1 LILNADCYDSIV
13 KISKGEEKEMSKFLR
28 SFVFVTIAF
37 SFLLAACG
45 TSATPTAT
53 TAPANTQAPAATAAM
68 PASTATPTPL
78 APGSVTLNGSGSTF
92 QAPAESEY
100 AFAFPIVDPAVVIN
114 YQPTGSGAG
123 IKAITDGT
131 VDFAGSDAV
140 LNADQITAGKDLQM
154 YPFLAGATV
163 LTYNIP
169 ELASTDPALVLDG
182 NTLVGIYNATITK
195 WNDPAI
201 AALNPQIAAKLPAK
215 QITVVHRSDGSG
227 TTSIFTNALTSF
239 STAWTA
245 GAGTTI
251 NWPADKAG
259 NGIGGN
265 GSSGVA
271 AAVQNTPESIGYVEY
286 SYATSNKLPFAQM
299 VNKAGQTVTASPDST
314 ASAMNDFASSFTPQ
328 LTNTIVNGPGAASW
342 PIAGYTYIII
352 HQTSM
357 TDCVKA
363 SKLVEYIN
371 WILTNSVATKRAS
384 ALGYVPLPSAVQQLA
399 LAKLGQVTCN
409 GQPVMTH

>member
-1 LILNADCYDSIV
+1 
-13 KISKGEEKEMSKFLR
+13 MSKFLR
-28 SFVFVTIAF
+28 SFVFVIIAF

-45 TSATPTAT
+45 TSATPTPT
-53 TAPANTQAPAATAAM
+53 SAPANTQAPAATSAPAM

-78 APGSVTLNGSGSTF
+78 APGSITLNGSGSTF

-100 AFAFPIVDPAVVIN
+100 AFAFPLVDPAVVIN

-123 IKAITDGT
+123 IKAISDGT

-140 LNADQITAGKDLQM
+140 PTADQYTAGKDLQM

-169 ELASTDPALVLDG
+169 ELDPKGPALILDG

-201 AALNPQIAAKLPAK
+201 AKLNPQIASKLPAK

-227 TTSIFTNALTSF
+227 TTSIFSAALTSF
-239 STAWTA
+239 STTWTA
-245 GAGTTI
+245 GSGTTI

-259 NGIGGN
+259 NGVGGN

-286 SYATSNKLPFAQM
+286 SYATSNKLPFSQM
-299 VNKAGQTVTASPDST
+299 VNKAGQTVTASADST
-314 ASAMNDFASSFTPQ
+314 ASAMNDFANSFTPQ
-328 LTNTIVNGPGAASW
+328 LTNTIVNGSGAGSW

-371 WILTNSVATKRAS
+371 WILTNSVATARAK
-384 ALGYVPLPSAVQQLA
+384 ALGYVPLTSAVQQLA
-399 LAKLGQVTCN
+399 LATLGKVTCN

>member
-1 LILNADCYDSIV
+1 
-13 KISKGEEKEMSKFLR
+13 MSKFLR

-45 TSATPTAT
+45 TAA
-53 TAPANTQAPAATAAM
+53 APAATIAPAMTQVSGATAM

-78 APGSVTLNGSGSTF
+78 APGSITLNGSGSTF

-100 AFAFPIVDPAVVIN
+100 AFAFPLVDPAVAIN
-114 YQPTGSGAG
+114 YQGTGSGAG
-123 IKAITDGT
+123 KKAIIDGT
-131 VDFAGSDAV
+131 VDFAGTDAV
-140 LNADQITAGKDLQM
+140 LTADETTSGKDLQM

-163 LTYNIP
+163 MTYNIP
-169 ELASTDPALVLDG
+169 ELDPKGPALILDG

-201 AALNPQIAAKLPAK
+201 AALNPQIASKLPAK
-215 QITVVHRSDGSG
+215 QITVAHRSDGSG
-227 TTSIFTNALTSF
+227 TTAIFTAALTSF

-245 GAGTTI
+245 GSGTTI

-259 NGIGGN
+259 NGVGGN
-265 GSSGVA
+265 GNQGVTV
-271 AAVQNTPESIGYVEY
+271 AVQNTPESIGYVEY
-286 SYATSNKLPFAQM
+286 AYAVSNKLPFAQM
-299 VNKAGQTVTASPDST
+299 VNKAGQTVSASPDST
-314 ASAMNDFASSFTPQ
+314 KSAMADFSNAFTPQ
-328 LTNTIVNGPGAASW
+328 LTATIVNGSGAGSW

-371 WILTNSVATKRAS
+371 WILTSPVATNRAQ

-399 LAKLGQVTCN
+399 LARLAQVTCN
-409 GQPVMTH
+409 GQPVTTH

>member
-1 LILNADCYDSIV
+1 
-13 KISKGEEKEMSKFLR
+13 MSKFTR
-28 SFVFVTIAF
+28 VFVFVSVAF
-37 SFLLAACG
+37 SLLLAACG
-45 TSATPTAT
+45 TSPTPA
-53 TAPANTQAPAATAAM
+53 ATQAPAVTTAPGQ
-68 PASTATPTPL
+68 PAAAASPPPL

-100 AFAFPIVDPAVVIN
+100 AFAFPLVDPAVVIN

-123 IKAITDGT
+123 KKAIIDGT

-140 LNADQITAGKDLQM
+140 LTADETTAGKDLQM

-163 LTYNIP
+163 MSYNIP
-169 ELASTDPALVLDG
+169 ELDPKGPALILDG

-201 AALNPQIAAKLPAK
+201 VALNPQIASKLPAK

-227 TTSIFTNALTSF
+227 TTAIFTSALASF
-239 STAWTA
+239 NSAWTA
-245 GAGTTI
+245 GSGTTI

-259 NGIGGN
+259 NGVGGN
-265 GSSGVA
+265 GNQGVA
-271 AAVQNTPESIGYVEY
+271 AAIQNTPESIGYVEY
-286 SYATSNKLPFAQM
+286 AYAVSNKLSFAQM
-299 VNKAGQTVTASPDST
+299 VNKAGKTVTASPDST
-314 ASAMNDFASSFTPQ
+314 AAAMNDFANAFTPQ
-328 LTNTIVNGPGAASW
+328 LTATIVNAPGDGSW

-357 TDCVKA
+357 TDCIKA

-371 WILTNSVATKRAS
+371 WILTNSTATGRAK
-384 ALGYVPLPSAVQQLA
+384 ALGYVPLPSSVSQLA

>member
-1 LILNADCYDSIV
+1 
-13 KISKGEEKEMSKFLR
+13 MSKFLR
-28 SFVFVTIAF
+28 TFVFVMVAF

-45 TSATPTAT
+45 TAATPTASQ
-53 TAPANTQAPAATAAM
+53 PVDTQAPGQPTTV
-68 PASTATPTPL
+68 PSPTPL
-78 APGSVTLNGSGSTF
+78 APGSITLNGSGSTF

-100 AFAFPIVDPAVVIN
+100 AYAFPLVDPAVAIN

-123 IKAITDGT
+123 KKAIIDGT

-140 LNADQITAGKDLQM
+140 LSDQEIASGKDLQM

-163 LTYNIP
+163 MTYNVP
-169 ELASTDPALVLDG
+169 ELDPKGPALILDG

-201 AALNPQIAAKLPAK
+201 VALNPQLASTLPAK
-215 QITVVHRSDGSG
+215 QITVVHRADGSG
-227 TTSIFTNALTSF
+227 TTEIFTNALTSF
-239 STAWTA
+239 SSAWTV
-245 GAGTTI
+245 GHGTTI

-259 NGIGGN
+259 NGVGGN
-265 GSSGVA
+265 GNQGVA
-271 AAVQNTPESIGYVEY
+271 AAIQNTPDSIGYVEY
-286 SYATSNKLPFAQM
+286 AYAVSNKLPFAQM
-299 VNKAGQTVTASPDST
+299 VNKAGKTVTASADST
-314 ASAMNDFASSFTPQ
+314 KAAMTDFANAFTPQ
-328 LTNTIVNGPGAASW
+328 LTAVIVNAPGDASW

-363 SKLVEYIN
+363 SKLVEYMH
-371 WILTNSVATKRAS
+371 WILTDPIATKRAADLGFV
-384 ALGYVPLPSAVQQLA
+384 ALPDAVLQQV

-409 GQPVMTH
+409 GQPVMGQ

>member
-1 LILNADCYDSIV
+1 
-13 KISKGEEKEMSKFLR
+13 MSKFFR

-45 TSATPTAT
+45 TSATPAAT
-53 TAPANTQAPAATAAM
+53 TAPAMTQAPAMTAA
-68 PASTATPTPL
+68 PTAVPSPTPL

-100 AFAFPIVDPAVVIN
+100 AFAFPLVDPAVVIN
-114 YQPTGSGAG
+114 YQGTGSGAG

-140 LNADQITAGKDLQM
+140 LSADQITAGKDLQM

-163 LTYNIP
+163 MSYNIP
-169 ELASTDPALVLDG
+169 ELDPKGPALILDG

-201 AALNPQIAAKLPAK
+201 VALNPQIASKLPAK
-215 QITVVHRSDGSG
+215 QITVAHRSDGSG
-227 TTSIFTNALTSF
+227 TTAIFTAALTSF
-239 STAWTA
+239 SSAWTA
-245 GAGTTI
+245 GSGTTI

-259 NGIGGN
+259 NGVGGN
-265 GSSGVA
+265 GNPGVA
-271 AAVQNTPESIGYVEY
+271 AAIQNTPESIGYIEY
-286 SYATSNKLPFAQM
+286 AYAISNKLPFAQM
-299 VNKAGQTVTASPDST
+299 VNKAGKTVTASPDST
-314 ASAMNDFASSFTPQ
+314 VSAMNDFANTFTPQ
-328 LTNTIVNGPGAASW
+328 LTNVIVNGPSATSW

-371 WILTNSVATKRAS
+371 WILTNPVATSRAKS
-384 ALGYVPLPSAVQQLA
+384 LGYVPLPSAVSQLA
-399 LAKLGQVTCN
+399 IAKLGQVTCN

>member
-1 LILNADCYDSIV
+1 
-13 KISKGEEKEMSKFLR
+13 MSKYLR
-28 SFVFVTIAF
+28 GLVLITVALG
-37 SFLLAACG
+37 FLLTACG
-45 TSATPTAT
+45 TSAS
-53 TAPANTQAPAATAAM
+53 PAATQG
-68 PASTATPTPL
+68 PGGTQPL

-100 AFAFPIVDPAVVIN
+100 AFAFALVDPSVVVN

-123 IKAITDGT
+123 KKAIIDGT
-131 VDFAGSDAV
+131 VDFAGTDAV
-140 LNADQITAGKDLQM
+140 LTPDEIAQGKDLQM
-154 YPFLAGATV
+154 YPFLGGATV
-163 LTYNIP
+163 MSYNIP
-169 ELASTDPALVLDG
+169 ELDPTKDPALILDG

-215 QITVVHRSDGSG
+215 QITVVHRADGSG
-227 TTSIFTNALTSF
+227 TTAIFTSALTSF
-239 STAWTA
+239 SSAWIA
-245 GAGTTI
+245 GSGTTI

-265 GSSGVA
+265 GNQGVA
-271 AAVQNTPESIGYVEY
+271 AAIQNTPESIGYVEY
-286 SYATSNKLPFAQM
+286 AYAVSNKLPFAQM
-299 VNKAGQTVTASPDST
+299 VNRAGKTVTASPDAT
-314 ASAMNDFASSFTPQ
+314 AAAMSDFAGAFTPQ
-328 LTNTIVNGPGAASW
+328 LTAIIVNAPGADSW

-371 WILTNSVATKRAS
+371 WILTNPTATNRAQ
-384 ALGYVPLPSAVQQLA
+384 ALGYVPLPPAVSQLV

-409 GQPVMTH
+409 GQPIATP

>member
-1 LILNADCYDSIV
+1 
-13 KISKGEEKEMSKFLR
+13 MSKFLR
-28 SFVFVTIAF
+28 SFVFVTIAL
-37 SFLLAACG
+37 SFLLTACG
-45 TSATPTAT
+45 TAATAAPTAM
-53 TAPANTQAPAATAAM
+53 PAATSAMPAATATA
-68 PASTATPTPL
+68 ASTATPTPL

-100 AFAFPIVDPAVVIN
+100 AFAFPLVDPAVVIN
-114 YQPTGSGAG
+114 YQGTGSGAG

-140 LNADQITAGKDLQM
+140 LSADQITAGKDLQM

-163 LTYNIP
+163 LMYNIP
-169 ELASTDPALVLDG
+169 ELDPKGPALILDG

-201 AALNPQIAAKLPAK
+201 VALNPQIASKLPAK
-215 QITVVHRSDGSG
+215 QITAVHRSDGSG
-227 TTSIFTNALTSF
+227 TTAIFTAALTSF
-239 STAWTA
+239 NSAWTL
-245 GAGTTI
+245 GSSTTI
-251 NWPADKAG
+251 NWPVDKAG
-259 NGIGGN
+259 NGVGGN
-265 GSSGVA
+265 GSAGVA

-286 SYATSNKLPFAQM
+286 SYAISNKIPFSQM
-299 VNKAGQTVTASPDST
+299 VNKAGKTVSATPDSVV
-314 ASAMNDFASSFTPQ
+314 SAMSDFASTFTPQ
-328 LTNTIVNGPGAASW
+328 LTDTIVNGSGAGSW

-371 WILTNSVATKRAS
+371 WVLTNSVATSRAK
-384 ALGYVPLPSAVQQLA
+384 ALGYVPLSSAVQQLA

-409 GQPVMTH
+409 GQPVMSH

>member
-1 LILNADCYDSIV
+1 
-13 KISKGEEKEMSKFLR
+13 M
-28 SFVFVTIAF
+28 
-37 SFLLAACG
+37 
-45 TSATPTAT
+45 
-53 TAPANTQAPAATAAM
+53 
-68 PASTATPTPL
+68 
-78 APGSVTLNGSGSTF
+78 
-92 QAPAESEY
+92 
-100 AFAFPIVDPAVVIN
+100 VIN

-123 IKAITDGT
+123 KKAIIDGT

-140 LNADQITAGKDLQM
+140 LSADETTAGKDLQI

-163 LTYNIP
+163 MTYNIP
-169 ELASTDPALVLDG
+169 ELDPAKDPALVLDG
-182 NTLVGIYNATITK
+182 NILVGIYNATITK

-201 AALNPQIAAKLPAK
+201 AALNPQIAPKLPAK
-215 QITVVHRSDGSG
+215 QITVVHRADGSG
-227 TTSIFTNALTSF
+227 TTAIFTAALTSF
-239 STAWTA
+239 STAWTS
-245 GAGTTI
+245 GSGTTI

-265 GSSGVA
+265 GNQGVT

-286 SYATSNKLPFAQM
+286 AYAVSNKLPFSQM
-299 VNKAGQTVTASPDST
+299 VNKAGKTVAASPDGV
-314 ASAMNDFASSFTPQ
+314 ASAMNDFANSFTPQ

-371 WILTNSVATKRAS
+371 WILTNPVATKRAS
-384 ALGYVPLPSAVQQLA
+384 ALGYVPLPSAVSQLA
-399 LAKLGQVTCN
+399 LARLGQVTCN
-409 GQPVMTH
+409 GQPVTMP

>member
-1 LILNADCYDSIV
+1 
-13 KISKGEEKEMSKFLR
+13 MSKFLR
-28 SFVFVTIAF
+28 TFVFVAIAF

-53 TAPANTQAPAATAAM
+53 EAMPAATSMPAATAA
-68 PASTATPTPL
+68 PTAVPSPTPL

-100 AFAFPIVDPAVVIN
+100 AFAFPLVDPAVVIN

-131 VDFAGSDAV
+131 VDFAGSDAT
-140 LNADQITAGKDLQM
+140 LSTDQYTAGKDLQM

-163 LTYNIP
+163 MMYNIP
-169 ELASTDPALVLDG
+169 ELDPKGPALILDG
-182 NTLVGIYNATITK
+182 NTLVGIYNATITT

-201 AALNPQIAAKLPAK
+201 VKLNPQLASKLPAK
-215 QITVVHRSDGSG
+215 KITAVHRSDGSG
-227 TTSIFTNALTSF
+227 TTFIFTSALSSF
-239 STAWTA
+239 SSAWTL
-245 GAGTTI
+245 GSSTTI
-251 NWPADKAG
+251 NWPVDKAG

-265 GSSGVA
+265 GSAGVA

-286 SYATSNKLPFAQM
+286 SYATSNKIPFAQM
-299 VNKAGQTVTASPDST
+299 VNKAGNVVTATSDST
-314 ASAMNDFASSFTPQ
+314 AAAMTDFANAFTPQ
-328 LTNTIVNGPGAASW
+328 LTATIVNPSGANSW

-371 WILTNSVATKRAS
+371 WILTSPIATARAK
-384 ALGYVPLPSAVQQLA
+384 ALGYVPLPSAVAQLA
-399 LAKLGQVTCN
+399 IAQLGKVTCN
-409 GQPVMTH
+409 GQPVMAH

>member
-1 LILNADCYDSIV
+1 ML
-13 KISKGEEKEMSKFLR
+13 KFLR
-28 SFVFVTIAF
+28 SFVFIAVAV
-37 SFLLAACG
+37 SFVLTACG
-45 TSATPTAT
+45 TAATPTASQ
-53 TAPANTQAPAATAAM
+53 APVVQATQAPAVT
-68 PASTATPTPL
+68 PSPTPL

-100 AFAFPIVDPAVVIN
+100 AYAFPLVDPAVAIN

-123 IKAITDGT
+123 KKAIIDGT

-140 LNADQITAGKDLQM
+140 LSDQETADGKDLQM

-163 LTYNIP
+163 MSYNIP
-169 ELASTDPALVLDG
+169 ELDPKGPALILDG

-201 AALNPQIAAKLPAK
+201 AALNPDIASKLPAK

-227 TTSIFTNALTSF
+227 TTEIFTNALTSF
-239 STAWTA
+239 SSAWTV
-245 GAGTTI
+245 GHGTTI

-259 NGIGGN
+259 SGVGGN
-265 GSSGVA
+265 GNQGVA
-271 AAVQNTPESIGYVEY
+271 AAVQNTPDSIGYVEY
-286 SYATSNKLPFAQM
+286 AYAVSNKLAFAQM
-299 VNKAGQTVTASPDST
+299 VNKAGKTVSATPDST
-314 ASAMNDFASSFTPQ
+314 KAAMTDFATAFTPQ
-328 LTNTIVNGPGAASW
+328 LTAVIVNAPGDGSW

-363 SKLVEYIN
+363 SKLVEYIH
-371 WILTNSVATKRAS
+371 WVLTDPIATKRATD
-384 ALGYVPLPSAVQQLA
+384 LGFVPLPDAVLQQVLTT
-399 LAKLGQVTCN
+399 LGQVTCN